1 MDFIIS
7 KNELHSE
14 SDKVFSVKE
23 NNFTSINEPNDLK
36 WSYGITK
43 QNTFNIIDLFK
54 LNNINLKLDIP
65 QKFITSLSELHVQTH
80 NIPWEYVLPD
90 DIYQELILGFARS
103 ISKHFKQLD
112 TDYYTNTFK
121 PTNDFLNTFVAA
133 KVNRK
138 KLLKYIR
145 SEENKTSISNIET
158 FVPDDDG
165 YCRNTVCSRFAS
177 RTGRLVVKD
186 GPRILLLKKNYKDMF
201 ESRFEGGKIIQ
212 FDYVSFEARLALSV
226 VDKHCDSRDVYQFI
240 NKEIF
245 SSRLDRDFVK
255 NIVLSTL
262 YGMKIENLSSKLEMH
277 IDIVKEYAN
286 KIKEYFCFDK
296 TYNKLL
302 DDLKRH
308 NNIKS
313 YYGRKI
319 DIENY
324 SPGAVYNSY
333 VQSTGV
339 DAALLG
345 FDNITKFT
353 QKHNLNFV
361 PLFTLHDALIADVS
375 PELFKYIDTIKSFG
389 EMIPGIDNKFYLSHT
404 SLCTSD

>member
-1 MDFIIS
+1 VDIIIS
-7 KNELHSE
+7 KNELYSE
-14 SDKVFSVKE
+14 SDKVFSIKE
-23 NNFTSINEPNDLK
+23 NNFVSIDEPNDLK
-36 WSYGITK
+36 WSYGITN
-43 QNTFNIIDLFK
+43 QDTFNIIDLFK

-65 QKFITSLSELHVQTH
+65 QKFIASLTELHAQTN
-80 NIPWEYVLPD
+80 NIPWEYILPD
-90 DIYQELILGFARS
+90 SIYQELILGYTRN
-103 ISKHFKQLD
+103 ISRHFKQLD

-121 PTNDFLNTFVAA
+121 PTNDFLSTLKAA

-158 FVPDDDG
+158 FVPNDDG

-186 GPRILLLKKNYKDMF
+186 GPRILLLKKDYKDMF
-201 ESRFEGGKIIQ
+201 ESRFENGKIMQ

-226 VDKHCDSRDVYQFI
+226 AGKHCDSEDVYQFI

-245 SSRLDRDFVK
+245 SSRLDRNLVK
-255 NIVLSTL
+255 DIVLSTL
-262 YGMKIENLSSKLEMH
+262 YGMKTENLSSKLRM
-277 IDIVKEYAN
+277 DVNIVREYAN
-286 KIKEYFCFDK
+286 KIKEYFCFDE
-296 TYNKLL
+296 TYTKLL

-319 DIENY
+319 NIENY
-324 SPGAVYNSY
+324 SPGGVYNSY

-345 FDNITKFT
+345 FNNITRFT
-353 QKHNLNFV
+353 RKNNLNFV
-361 PLFTLHDALIADVS
+361 PLFTLHDALIADIS
-375 PELFKYIDTIKSFG
+375 PELFKHMDKIKSLG
-389 EMIPGIDNKFYLSHT
+389 ETIPDIDNKFYLSHT